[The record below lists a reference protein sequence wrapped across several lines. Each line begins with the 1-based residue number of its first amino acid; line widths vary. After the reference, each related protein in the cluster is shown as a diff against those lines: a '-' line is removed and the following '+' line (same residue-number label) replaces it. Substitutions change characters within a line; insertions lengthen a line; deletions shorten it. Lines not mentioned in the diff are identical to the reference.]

1 MLWIPDECGV
11 ASDADTLNL
20 VGGAVHLGDDNI
32 VETLNVLTELSPDRS
47 EGLAVAAPWS
57 VVLDEDILSLVPN
70 DILPV
75 ATDNN
80 LDWSIV
86 HLWDRLRFKEW
97 FEVAILELLNELTDS
112 FKSQIVDLAF
122 PLVLLHV
129 IGSELD
135 KANGGCGLRVN
146 TNVVGELLLDTVGG
160 G

>member
-1 MLWIPDECGV
+1 MASVAFLSCRPLLVGGRVGFQEFLEVLQIAASAVGDSLLVVLWIPEECGV

-32 VETLNVLTELSPDRS
+32 VETLNVLTELSPDGS

-57 VVLDEDILSLVPN
+57 VVLYENILGLVSN
-70 DILPV
+70 DILPI

-97 FEVAILELLNELTDS
+97 FEVTILELLNELTDV
-112 FKSQIVDLAF
+112 FKS
-122 PLVLLHV
+122 
-129 IGSELD
+129 
-135 KANGGCGLRVN
+135 
-146 TNVVGELLLDTVGG
+146 
-160 G
+160 